1 MKCLQIDRRRSVIHL
16 AAALAGLGLGTP
28 WLALAEGYPTK
39 PIQLIVPFP
48 PGGAVDIVGRTIS
61 KKLGDRL
68 GQPIVIENKA
78 GAGTMVGAAFV
89 ANAPADGY
97 TLLISSGSTFTVNPA
112 LNAKLPY
119 DPVKSY
125 EPIGMVARVPL
136 ILLANR
142 EVPVGNL
149 KQLIG
154 AVQRAPDKFS
164 YGSFG
169 NGTTGHFAAELTWS
183 AAGIK
188 VMHVPYRG
196 SAPAMSDLMGGQ
208 IPFTIDTV
216 AAALPQLK
224 AGKIKAIA
232 VTGATRATQLPDV
245 PTVAES
251 GFPGF
256 SADSWL
262 AVVAPR
268 GLPAEAKAK
277 LHKALADTLAD
288 AEVRSKLIAAGLEPS
303 YATGDA
309 VLTQIEDELP
319 RSVQLHSARRSARIE
334 RRARPL
340 AFGVF

>member
-28 WLALAEGYPTK
+28 WLAHAEGYPAK

-68 GQPIVIENKA
+68 GQPI
-78 GAGTMVGAAFV
+78 
-89 ANAPADGY
+89 
-97 TLLISSGSTFTVNPA
+97 
-112 LNAKLPY
+112 
-119 DPVKSY
+119 
-125 EPIGMVARVPL
+125 GMVARVPL

-149 KQLIG
+149 RQLIV

-169 NGTTGHFAAELTWS
+169 NGTTGHFAAELGCS
-183 AAGIK
+183 AAGIR
-188 VMHVPYRG
+188 VMHVPSRA
-196 SAPAMSDLMGGQ
+196 SPPAMSDLMGGQ

-251 GFPGF
+251 GFLGF

-277 LHKALADTLAD
+277 LHRALADPLAD

-319 RSVQLHSARRSARIE
+319 RM
-334 RRARPL
+334 RAIAQR
-340 AFGVF
+340 AQIRAD

>member
-28 WLALAEGYPTK
+28 GLALAEGYPAK

-78 GAGTMVGAAFV
+78 GAGTVVGAAFV

-288 AEVRSKLIAAGLEPS
+288 AEIRSKLIAAGLEPA
-303 YATGDA
+303 YAPGNA
-309 VLTQIEDELP
+309 VLAQVEDELP
-319 RSVQLHSARRSARIE
+319 RM
-334 RRARPL
+334 RAIAQR
-340 AFGVF
+340 AQIRAD

>member
-1 MKCLQIDRRRSVIHL
+1 MKCLQIDRRRSVTLL

-78 GAGTMVGAAFV
+78 GAGTVVGAAFV

-149 KQLIG
+149 RQLIV

-188 VMHVPYRG
+188 LMHVPYRG

-319 RSVQLHSARRSARIE
+319 RMRTIAQ
-334 RRARPL
+334 RAQIR
-340 AFGVF
+340 AD

>member
-1 MKCLQIDRRRSVIHL
+1 MTKYMLRKGAGAATLL
-16 AAALAGLGLGTP
+16 AAMAGLGT
-28 WLALAEGYPTK
+28 WHIAQAQGYPSK
-39 PIQLIVPFP
+39 PVQLVVPFP
-48 PGGAVDIVGRTIS
+48 PGGAVDIVGRLVG

-68 GQPIVIENKA
+68 GQPVVVENKG
-78 GAGTMVGAAFV
+78 GAGTIVGAAFV

-112 LNAKLPY
+112 LNARLPY

-142 EVPVGNL
+142 DVPVGNL
-149 KQLIG
+149 KQLIS
-154 AVQRAPDKFS
+154 AVQGAPGKYV

-169 NGTTGHFAAELTWS
+169 SGTTGHFAGELMWS
-183 AAGIK
+183 AIGIQLL
-188 VMHVPYRG
+188 HVPYKG
-196 SAPAMSDLMGGQ
+196 SAPAMSDLIGGQ

-232 VTGATRATQLPDV
+232 VTGATRATPLPEV

-256 SADSWL
+256 AADSWL
-262 AVVAPR
+262 AIVAPR
-268 GLPAEAKAK
+268 GLPAEAQAR
-277 LHKALADTLAD
+277 LQKALADTMAD
-288 AEVRSKLIAAGLEPS
+288 AEMRSKLVASGLEHAYEP
-303 YATGDA
+303 ADA
-309 VLTQIEDELP
+309 VLARIENELP
-319 RSVQLHSARRSARIE
+319 RM
-334 RRARPL
+334 RAIAQR
-340 AFGVF
+340 ANIRAE

>member
-1 MKCLQIDRRRSVIHL
+1 MKCLQLVSRRSVIL
-16 AAALAGLGLGTP
+16 LGVALAGMEMGPLR
-28 WLALAEGYPTK
+28 LAHADGYPAK
-39 PIQLIVPFP
+39 PVQLVVPFP

-68 GQPIVIENKA
+68 GQPIVVENKA
-78 GAGTMVGAAFV
+78 GAGTVVGAAYA

-97 TLLISSGSTFTVNPA
+97 TLLISSGSGSTFSVNPA

-125 EPIGMVARVPL
+125 EPVGLVTRVPL
-136 ILLANR
+136 ILLAHR
-142 EVPVGNL
+142 DVPVNNL
-149 KQLIG
+149 RQLIA
-154 AVQRAPDKFS
+154 AVQRTPDKFS

-188 VMHVPYRG
+188 LMHVPYRG
-196 SAPAMSDLMGGQ
+196 SAPAMPDLMGGQ

-232 VTGATRATQLPDV
+232 VMGATRATQLPDV

-256 SADSWL
+256 SGDSWL

-268 GLPAEAKAK
+268 GLPAEARAK
-277 LHKALADTLAD
+277 LHKALAETMAD
-288 AEVRSKLIAAGLEPS
+288 AEIRSKLIAAGLEPS
-303 YATGDA
+303 YATDDA
-309 VLTQIEDELP
+309 VLAQIEDELP
-319 RSVQLHSARRSARIE
+319 RM
-334 RRARPL
+334 RAIAQR
-340 AFGVF
+340 AQIRAD

>member
-1 MKCLQIDRRRSVIHL
+1 MNHLPLTRRTGVALSIATI
-16 AAALAGLGLGTP
+16 AAIASGGLGFATQ
-28 WLALAEGYPTK
+28 AHADGYPAK
-39 PIQLIVPFP
+39 PVQLIVPFP
-48 PGGAVDIVGRTIS
+48 PGGAVDIVGRLIS
-61 KKLGDRL
+61 KKLGERL
-68 GQPIVIENKA
+68 GQAVVIENKA
-78 GAGTMVGAAFV
+78 GAGTIVGASFV

-125 EPIGMVARVPL
+125 EPIGLVARVPL
-136 ILLANR
+136 ILLAHR
-142 EVPVGNL
+142 DVPVNNL
-149 KQLIG
+149 RQLIS
-154 AVQRAPDKFS
+154 AVQRTPDKFS

-188 VMHVPYRG
+188 LMHVPYRG
-196 SAPAMSDLMGGQ
+196 SAPAMADLMGGQ

-277 LHKALADTLAD
+277 LHKALAETLAD
-288 AEVRSKLIAAGLEPS
+288 AEIRSKLVASGLEPA
-303 YATGDA
+303 YAPGEA
-309 VLTQIEDELP
+309 VLAQIEDELP
-319 RSVQLHSARRSARIE
+319 RM
-334 RRARPL
+334 RAIAQR
-340 AFGVF
+340 AQIRAE

>member
-1 MKCLQIDRRRSVIHL
+1 MKCLQIDRRRSVTLL

-28 WLALAEGYPTK
+28 WLALAEGYPAK

-78 GAGTMVGAAFV
+78 GAGTVVGAAFV

-188 VMHVPYRG
+188 LMHVPYRG

-232 VTGATRATQLPDV
+232 VTGATRATQLPEV

-256 SADSWL
+256 AADSWL
-262 AVVAPR
+262 AVVAPQ
-268 GLPAEAKAK
+268 GLPADAKAK
-277 LHKALADTLAD
+277 LHKALAETLAD
-288 AEVRSKLIAAGLEPS
+288 AEIRSKLIAAGLEPA
-303 YATGDA
+303 YAPGNA
-309 VLTQIEDELP
+309 VLAQVEDELP
-319 RSVQLHSARRSARIE
+319 RM
-334 RRARPL
+334 RAIAQR
-340 AFGVF
+340 AQIRAD

>member
-16 AAALAGLGLGTP
+16 AATLAGLGLGTP
-28 WLALAEGYPTK
+28 WLAHAEGYPAK

-78 GAGTMVGAAFV
+78 GAGTVVGAAFV

-268 GLPAEAKAK
+268 GLPPEAKAK

-288 AEVRSKLIAAGLEPS
+288 VEVRSKLIAAGLEPS

-319 RSVQLHSARRSARIE
+319 RM
-334 RRARPL
+334 RAIAQR
-340 AFGVF
+340 AQIRAD

>member
-28 WLALAEGYPTK
+28 GLALAEGYPAK

-78 GAGTMVGAAFV
+78 GAGTVVGAAFV

-216 AAALPQLK
+216 AAALPQLT

-288 AEVRSKLIAAGLEPS
+288 AEIRSKLIAAGLEPA
-303 YATGDA
+303 YAPGNA
-309 VLTQIEDELP
+309 VLAQVEDELP
-319 RSVQLHSARRSARIE
+319 RM
-334 RRARPL
+334 RAIAQR
-340 AFGVF
+340 AQIRAD

>member
-1 MKCLQIDRRRSVIHL
+1 MKCLQIDRRRSVTLL

-78 GAGTMVGAAFV
+78 GAGTVVGAAFV

-309 VLTQIEDELP
+309 VLTQMDPEPEAP
-319 RSVQLHSARRSARIE
+319 RYTPSSKVVRNPTE
-334 RRARPL
+334 RPW
-340 AFGVF
+340 

>member
-78 GAGTMVGAAFV
+78 GAGTVVGAAFV

-319 RSVQLHSARRSARIE
+319 RM
-334 RRARPL
+334 RAIAQR
-340 AFGVF
+340 AQIRAD

>member
-28 WLALAEGYPTK
+28 GLALAEGYPAK

-78 GAGTMVGAAFV
+78 GAGTVVGAAFV

-216 AAALPQLK
+216 AAALPQLT

-268 GLPAEAKAK
+268 GLPPEAKAK

-319 RSVQLHSARRSARIE
+319 RM
-334 RRARPL
+334 RAIAQR
-340 AFGVF
+340 AQIRAD

>member
-1 MKCLQIDRRRSVIHL
+1 MKCLQIDRRRSVTLL

-28 WLALAEGYPTK
+28 WLALAEGYPAK

-78 GAGTMVGAAFV
+78 GAGTVVGAAFV

-319 RSVQLHSARRSARIE
+319 RM
-334 RRARPL
+334 RAIAQR
-340 AFGVF
+340 AQIRAD

>member
-1 MKCLQIDRRRSVIHL
+1 MKCLQIDRRRSVTLL

-78 GAGTMVGAAFV
+78 GAGTVVGAAFV

-149 KQLIG
+149 KQLIV
-154 AVQRAPDKFS
+154 AVQRTPDKFS

-319 RSVQLHSARRSARIE
+319 RM
-334 RRARPL
+334 RAIAQR
-340 AFGVF
+340 AQIRAD